1 MSAALAEAPREE
13 TPAAGFSFRPDT
25 GLPALRRDLQI
36 TQVSYRRRRSWV
48 VKDPVSL
55 RYYRWGEWDY
65 RVAKLLDGKRRIEEI
80 ASDLS
85 RAFDR
90 EVDSDQVMATV
101 NNLLSTGLLRNT
113 GTVARRLHE
122 SRNEMVRKKK
132 KKTRFLVLASKV
144 ISFKITLFDPDLL
157 LMRMSKKLAFLWTP
171 GAVAVLA
178 AMLAASAWL
187 MLANQASLAE
197 RMPDLLGW
205 ENLTIFWLVMVAV
218 KIVHEFGHG
227 LACKHYGGEVHEM
240 GAMFIL
246 LSPFLFCNASDSWTF
261 REKNKRLVV
270 NFSGIYLE
278 LFLAAVAAA
287 LWVLTQPGI
296 FNQICFN
303 VMLVCSVLTI
313 FFNANPLMKFDGYY
327 ALSDWMEIPNLKE
340 RGDRALISGV
350 AGLLT
355 GGQGINPDPMV
366 STLRGRIMFYAVA
379 SYLWIFIVAYNMLQA
394 IGGMLEPYGLDR
406 LAQGAASLALLTG
419 VVAPPIMVTLH
430 VRKVLANN
438 SDHQLRRTI
447 IKRGLLGAILLA
459 VVLAVPWPVNVRS
472 ACVIDAVNRVRITA
486 ATAGYVREVKCSD
499 GHRVAA
505 GDVLAELAN
514 PDLERQVR
522 DYELRF
528 AALQAAMAAAE
539 ADPEFHSNA
548 SGLRLQAAQLETA
561 LRQTRL
567 EHERLTLTSPIA
579 GVVSGRGLGEK
590 NGALLKRGELF
601 CEILPEGPAE
611 AVVVLGETEAGEVEP
626 GQSVVFR
633 LKSLGSRTFEG
644 KVLEVT
650 EQPLARLPHQSL
662 GQHAGGT
669 VPSVMAPAPPG
680 SADPSATEALPSGQV
695 FATRVAITDD
705 EGLLRPGMA
714 GRVKISCGRKPLG
727 ALLWQKFTSMLRTDF
742 RL

>member
-1 MSAALAEAPREE
+1 MSAVLAEAPREE
-13 TPAAGFSFRPDT
+13 TPAAGFSFRPET

-90 EVDSDQVMATV
+90 EVDSEQVRTTV

-122 SRNEMVRKKK
+122 SRSEMVRKKK

-157 LMRMSKKLAFLWTP
+157 LMRMSKKLGFLWTP

-205 ENLTIFWLVMVAV
+205 ENLTILWLVMIAV

-270 NFSGIYLE
+270 NFGGIYLE

-366 STLRGRIMFYAVA
+366 SALRGRIMFYAMA
-379 SYLWIFIVAYNMLQA
+379 SYLWTFIVAYNMLRA

-459 VVLAVPWPVNVRS
+459 VVLAIPWPVNVRS

-505 GDVLAELAN
+505 GDVLAELVN

-522 DYELRF
+522 DYELRL
-528 AALQAAMAAAE
+528 AGLQAAMAAAE

-561 LRQTRL
+561 LRQTRF

-601 CEILPEGPAE
+601 CEILPDGPAE

-727 ALLWQKFTSMLRTDF
+727 ALLWQKFASMLRTDF

>member
-13 TPAAGFSFRPDT
+13 TPAAGFSFRPET

-157 LMRMSKKLAFLWTP
+157 LMRMSKKLGFLWTP

-303 VMLVCSVLTI
+303 VMLVCSILTI

-419 VVAPPIMVTLH
+419 VVAPPIMVALH

-561 LRQTRL
+561 LRQARL

-644 KVLEVT
+644 KVLAVT

-680 SADPSATEALPSGQV
+680 SADALATEALPSGQV

>member
-1 MSAALAEAPREE
+1 MSSVLAETAREDAQ
-13 TPAAGFSFRPDT
+13 AAGFSFRPET

-48 VKDPVSL
+48 VKDPASL
-55 RYYRWGEWDY
+55 RYFRWGEWDY
-65 RVAKLLDGKRRIEEI
+65 RIAKLLDGKRQIEEV
-80 ASDLS
+80 AEKLS

-90 EVDSDQVMATV
+90 EVDPEQVRATV

-122 SRNEMVRKKK
+122 SRSEAVRKKK
-132 KKTRFLVLASKV
+132 KQTHLLSLASKV

-157 LMRMSKKLAFLWTP
+157 LMRMSKKLSFLWTP
-171 GAVAVLA
+171 GAVLVLA
-178 AMLAASAWL
+178 AMLTASGWL
-187 MLANQASLAE
+187 LLSNQASLAE

-205 ENLTIFWLVMVAV
+205 ENLTILWFVMIAV

-261 REKNKRLVV
+261 REKRKRLVV
-270 NFSGIYLE
+270 NFGGIYLE

-303 VMLVCSVLTI
+303 VMLVCSVLTV

-327 ALSDWMEIPNLKE
+327 ALSDWMEVPNLKE
-340 RGDRALISGV
+340 RGDRALISGA

-355 GGQGINPDPMV
+355 GGHGITADPMI
-366 STLRGRIMFYAVA
+366 SALRGRIIFYAVA
-379 SYLWIFIVAYNMLQA
+379 SYVWTFLVAYQMLKA

-406 LAQGAASLALLTG
+406 FAQATASLALLTG
-419 VVAPPIMVTLH
+419 VIAPPIMLTLH
-430 VRKVLANN
+430 VRKILANN
-438 SDHQLRRTI
+438 PDDQLRRTI
-447 IKRGLLGAILLA
+447 IKRGLIGAAILA

-472 ACVIDAVNRVRITA
+472 ACVVDAVSRVRITA
-486 ATAGYVREVKCSD
+486 ATAGYVREVRCSD
-499 GHRVAA
+499 GQRVEA
-505 GDVLAELAN
+505 GDVLAEMVNA
-514 PDLERQVR
+514 DLESQVR
-522 DYELRF
+522 DYELKF
-528 AALQAAMAAAE
+528 AGLRAATAVAE
-539 ADPEFHSNA
+539 ADPEFHSNL
-548 SGLRLQAAQLETA
+548 SSLRLQAAQFETA
-561 LRQTRL
+561 LRQARL
-567 EHERLTLTSPIA
+567 EHERLTLKSPIA

-590 NGALLKRGELF
+590 SGALLKRGQLF
-601 CEILPEGPAE
+601 CEILPDGPAE
-611 AVVVLGETEAGEVEP
+611 AVVVLGEAEAGEVEP

-644 KVLEVT
+644 KVVETT
-650 EQPLARLPHQSL
+650 EQPLSRLPHQSL

-680 SADPSATEALPSGQV
+680 SADPAATEALPSGQV
-695 FATRVAITDD
+695 FAVRVAISDD
-705 EGLLRPGMA
+705 DGLLRPGMG
-714 GRVKISCGRKPLG
+714 GRVKILCGRKPLG
-727 ALLWQKFTSMLRTDF
+727 ALLWQNFTSMLRTDF